1 MRKVEKYGL
10 SGGFEEKKRE
20 ERKNQEKKGLAYDSG
35 KMKRTVIASVVA
47 ATLLVVCLLAVII
60 YQVVSISVA
69 NKRIERIKAE
79 NAELQQTID
88 RQSGDLDYYLSLL
101 GKEELARRQGYKKP

>member
-1 MRKVEKYGL
+1 MT
-10 SGGFEEKKRE
+10 
-20 ERKNQEKKGLAYDSG
+20 QE

-47 ATLLVVCLLAVII
+47 ATLLVVCLLAVIN